1 MAPAAYIVYALMSG
15 ESSRQ
20 LGNPNTLKTLH
31 TRVTWIPLICCWLH
45 TSVLVIARMS
55 RYLISMKLYYTLY
68 LYYITAFS
76 ILNRISEG
84 DCDIL
89 GSSALELV
97 GLTEGIPV
105 GGFGTP
111 YGA

>member
-1 MAPAAYIVYALMSG
+1 
-15 ESSRQ
+15 
-20 LGNPNTLKTLH
+20 
-31 TRVTWIPLICCWLH
+31 
-45 TSVLVIARMS
+45 
-55 RYLISMKLYYTLY
+55 MKLYYTLY